1 MLTTK
6 KKQSII
12 KKTADKEGDTGSS
25 KVQIA
30 LLTESINE
38 LTKHLQTHKKDIH
51 SRRGLLQMVSK
62 RRNLEKYIEKQA
74 QKAEIKKAKKEAK

>member
-6 KKQSII
+6 KKQAVI
-12 KKTADKEGDTGSS
+12 KKVAEKEGDTGSS

-30 LLTESINE
+30 LLTERINE

-51 SRRGLLQMVSK
+51 SRRGLLQMVSQ